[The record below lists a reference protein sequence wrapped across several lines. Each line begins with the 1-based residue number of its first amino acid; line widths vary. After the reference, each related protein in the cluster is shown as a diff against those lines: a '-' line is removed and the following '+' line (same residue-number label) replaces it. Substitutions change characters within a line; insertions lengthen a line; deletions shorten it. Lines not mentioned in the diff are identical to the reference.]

1 MAATTATSQLNIRRG
16 ASRSLDP
23 DLAAR
28 ELHAAIAQDGAT
40 FGVFYCAPGYDLERL
55 AAALRREFGSLPLI
69 GCTTAGEITP
79 LGYIDGALTGATIQ
93 SPRMHAA
100 IGRLDN
106 LAEFEF
112 QQGHELVATLLKQLG
127 RHQQPGGSNTFGFLL
142 IDGLCMREEAVVS
155 ALHQQLGPIQL
166 FGGSAGDG
174 LGFRH
179 THVYHEG
186 RFHKDAAVFALVQPG
201 APFEVFKSQHFV
213 PSNKKMVVTKADPSR
228 RIVTEIN
235 GDAAGREYARMVG
248 LEFDKLTPMI
258 FAAHPVVVRVG
269 GQYYVRSIQKVN
281 DDESLS
287 FFCAI
292 DEGVV
297 LTVAQG
303 VDLVQNLEELFAGLH
318 DRLGPPELVLGCDC
332 ILRNLE
338 MGQREPKGCRL

>member
-142 IDGLCMREEAVVS
+142 IDGLCMREEAVVARCTSSS
-155 ALHQQLGPIQL
+155 ARSSCSVAPPATA
-166 FGGSAGDG
+166 SASVIRTSTTRGVSTRT
-174 LGFRH
+174 LRCS
-179 THVYHEG
+179 
-186 RFHKDAAVFALVQPG
+186 RSCSRALR
-201 APFEVFKSQHFV
+201 SRSSS
-213 PSNKKMVVTKADPSR
+213 PSTSCR
-228 RIVTEIN
+228 RT
-235 GDAAGREYARMVG
+235 RRW
-248 LEFDKLTPMI
+248 
-258 FAAHPVVVRVG
+258 
-269 GQYYVRSIQKVN
+269 S
-281 DDESLS
+281 
-287 FFCAI
+287 
-292 DEGVV
+292 
-297 LTVAQG
+297 
-303 VDLVQNLEELFAGLH
+303 
-318 DRLGPPELVLGCDC
+318 
-332 ILRNLE
+332 
-338 MGQREPKGCRL
+338 